1 MNISRWLSV
10 CLLLLVGSLAMAKDE
25 NLNKGAESPSGKKA
39 TSGQAPTPNKDISA
53 PSADLAPKDN
63 RQPNSV
69 DSDKQSR
76 QSPET
81 KSYTGLIVSMTL
93 TVLLAIIGLG
103 LLVRK
108 WTVIPTL
115 DVHHVHTGTG
125 SSVDPKAVATEVVR
139 GMAASPVL
147 SKIATISNLE
157 RQLTSLQTSVN
168 SMQQTLPQAA
178 GKAAADEVSKSQVG
192 DMKSK
197 LAQLQAE
204 LDAANSKASLD
215 RQSLDTANAEVIDA
229 DRAKRQ
235 AMSDLSSA
243 TAALQ
248 GSQAREAQLR
258 QDIEDKTCELQ
269 LALDEVRSAQMLCQQ
284 AKGELQRTWEVG
296 VPAGIS
302 DPELIAQMKAL
313 HRESIKGNSSSMVA
327 WATLSSFAAADA
339 DPASNEFLLQVV
351 RRLSLVLVSHWKT
364 QESISQ
370 KDRHAKLSQWAKCLT
385 AHAQGKFSLIVPPIG
400 APVNK
405 TTMATADNATTVQ
418 EVLCW
423 QVRNSAGS
431 TFSLA
436 EIA

>member
-1 MNISRWLSV
+1 MNIPRWLSV
-10 CLLLLVGSLAMAKDE
+10 CLLLLVSSLALAKDANPKKE
-25 NLNKGAESPSGKKA
+25 AESAPEKKA
-39 TSGQAPTPNKDISA
+39 TIEQPALPKKDISA
-53 PSADLAPKDN
+53 PSAVPAPKEIS
-63 RQPNSV
+63 QPSSEISN
-69 DSDKQSR
+69 KQSR

-93 TVLLAIIGLG
+93 IILLAIIGLG

-125 SSVDPKAVATEVVR
+125 SSVDPKAVAAEVVR

-215 RQSLDTANAEVIDA
+215 RQSLDTANAEAIDA

-258 QDIEDKTCELQ
+258 QDIEGKTRELQ
-269 LALDEVRSAQMLCQQ
+269 LALDEVRSAQMLCQE
-284 AKGELQRTWEVG
+284 ARSDLQRTWEVG
-296 VPAGIS
+296 VPTGIS
-302 DPELIAQMKAL
+302 DPELISQMKAL

-364 QESISQ
+364 QESISP